1 MSADFTPNMESYK
14 NPHYFRFWCQ
24 KVLPLVYDD
33 SLSYYELLC
42 KVVKYLNDVIED
54 SDAMKT
60 NIGNLLV
67 AYNELQN
74 YVNHYFDSLNV
85 QEAINNKLDDM
96 AETGALAEI
105 INQNLLA
112 TIQADVQLLEQTKR
126 NKTDTDYVG
135 MAQLTQEVKEALTG
149 GSTPVVGENAVAT
162 VNLVDHSVTHDKL
175 AINQYTVLLLNGFR
189 ADIDTTD
196 NVVSFSGA
204 MQLGGRRYDLTDYTV
219 ALPGENLNFLWATP
233 SGDNVT
239 LQFSSPTVAD
249 SVCIGDGYGEEINL
263 YYAGAVFK
271 DGVRQ
276 HRTFDGWTNYTADT
290 ALMQTG
296 PKHNIVVDFNQSKV
310 IILPGLR
317 LKKDNY
323 IINLQSTEHTITDQQ
338 MYLVTDVDGATRLLS
353 DSVNVNNYYVIG
365 YLDTETNYADIS
377 APHTVV
383 TSPNNYYN
391 VLPEM
396 VVYGDSIAAG
406 YGGLGFENIL
416 AARTGIRVLNRGIG
430 STGYLKTVEA
440 GTAHIVGQNDI
451 IAGINQTVDFAA
463 NNVQARITADIATI
477 EQDIVIL
484 MAGTN
489 DQGSYTNEQIV
500 ESMAACTETIYNAGK
515 IPIVISPMLKAGVNM
530 IGLVQ
535 AMKDNCESRGV
546 PFLDMTRIGINPNR
560 GPSKLKYMPDGLHPN
575 DAGYQII
582 AAYIGNYLKNFCIP
596 DMLFGRK

>member
-1 MSADFTPNMESYK
+1 MSADFTPNMENYR

-42 KVVKYLNDVIED
+42 KVVNYLNDVIAD

-67 AYNELQN
+67 AYNELQE
-74 YVNHYFDSLNV
+74 YVNTYFESLDV
-85 QEAINNKLDDM
+85 QEAINNKLDAM
-96 AETGALAEI
+96 AESGALAEI

-149 GSTPVVGENAVAT
+149 GSTAVVGENAVAT
-162 VNLVDHSVTHDKL
+162 ANLVDHSVTRDKL
-175 AINQYTVLLLNGFR
+175 AISQYSVLLLNGFR

-196 NVVSFSGA
+196 NVVTFNGA
-204 MQLGGRRYDLTDYTV
+204 MQLGGRRYNLTDYAV
-219 ALPGENLNFLWATP
+219 AIPSENLNFLWATP
-233 SGDNVT
+233 SGNNVT
-239 LQFSSPTVAD
+239 LQFSSATIAD
-249 SVCIGDGYGEEINL
+249 SVCIGDGYGAEINL

-296 PKHNIVVDFNQSKV
+296 PKHNIVVDFNKSKV
-310 IILPGLR
+310 FILPGLR

-323 IINLQSTEHTITDQQ
+323 IITLQEATHDITDNN
-338 MYLVTDVDGATRLLS
+338 MYLVTDVDGKTRILS
-353 DSVNVNNYYVIG
+353 GSVNVNNYYVIG
-365 YLDTETNYADIS
+365 YLDVTNNYADIG

-383 TSPNNYYN
+383 TSLDHYYN

-406 YGGLGFENIL
+406 YGGLGFENYI

-430 STGYLKTVEA
+430 STGYLKTVEV
-440 GTAHIVGQNDI
+440 GSSHLVGQGDI
-451 IAGINQTVDFAA
+451 IAGINQSVDYAA
-463 NNVQARITADIATI
+463 NNIQARIAADIGTI
-477 EQDIVIL
+477 EQDIILL

-489 DQGSYTNEQIV
+489 DFGTYSNPEIV
-500 ESMAACTETIYNAGK
+500 ASMSACTETILSAGK
-515 IPIVISPMLKAGVNM
+515 IPVVISPLLKQGNS
-530 IGLVQ
+530 IIPLVD
-535 AMKDNCESRGV
+535 AMYAECKAHGV

-560 GPSKLKYMPDGLHPN
+560 TASKQKYMPDGLHPN
-575 DAGYQII
+575 NAGYQLI
-582 AAYIGNYLKNFCIP
+582 AAYIANFLKNFCMP

>member
-1 MSADFTPNMESYK
+1 MKEYK
-14 NPHYFRFWCQ
+14 PFRFWCQ

-42 KVVKYLNDVIED
+42 KVVSYINSLTADVKDLAEMVD
-54 SDAMKT
+54 RYEQYF
-60 NIGNLLV
+60 NNL
-67 AYNELQN
+67 
-74 YVNHYFDSLNV
+74 DV
-85 QEAINNKLDDM
+85 QEEINNKLDEM
-96 AETGALAEI
+96 AESGALADI
-105 INQNLLA
+105 INQNLLF
-112 TIQADVQLLEQTKR
+112 TVNENIDNLQNTKR

-149 GSTPVVGENAVAT
+149 GSTAVVGENAVGT
-162 VNLVDHSVTHDKL
+162 SNLVNKSVTIDKL
-175 AINQYTVLLLNGFR
+175 ATSQRTVLLMNGFR
-189 ADIDTTD
+189 ADISSSDETVTF
-196 NVVSFSGA
+196 NGYL
-204 MQLGGRRYDLTDYTV
+204 QIGGRRYQLENYTIPAPAAGSLTFVWAIVEGNTV
-219 ALPGENLNFLWATP
+219 TIQL
-233 SGDNVT
+233 S
-239 LQFSSPTVAD
+239 SSPVDNA
-249 SVCIGDGYGEEINL
+249 VCIGTGYGNEVNL
-263 YYAGAVFK
+263 YYAGSVFL

-276 HRTFDGWTNYTADT
+276 HRLFDGWTNYTADT

-323 IINLQSTEHTITDQQ
+323 IITLQSAEHTITDNQ
-338 MYLVTDVDGATRLLS
+338 MYLVTDVDGATRLLAG
-353 DSVNVNNYYVIG
+353 SVNVNNYYVIG
-365 YLDTETNYADIS
+365 YLDTETNYADIG

-383 TSPNNYYN
+383 TSPDHYYN
-391 VLPEM
+391 ALPEM

-440 GTAHIVGQNDI
+440 GTTHIVGQGDI
-451 IAGINQTVDFAA
+451 IAGINQTVDYAA
-463 NNVQARITADIATI
+463 NNVQARIEADIATI

-489 DQGSYTNEQIV
+489 DQGTYTTEEIV
-500 ESMAACTETIYNAGK
+500 ASMAACTETIYNAGK
-515 IPIVISPMLKAGVNM
+515 IPIVISPMLKAGANM

-535 AMKDNCESRGV
+535 AMKSECESHGV

-560 GPSKLKYMPDGLHPN
+560 AASRTKYMPDGLHPN

-582 AAYIGNYLKNFCIP
+582 AAYIGNYLKNFCMP
-596 DMLFGRK
+596 DMMFGRK